1 MLAYSNAQID
11 TGLARLPPLTPD
23 PDLHPQPSYQGS
35 ITRHIKLLQDARKV
49 LHAISTDPQLQTPST
64 PTLFPHLSK
73 RKIMVSEQDP
83 SKVTCILG
91 WSGSAIEPA
100 CWYASPAPDFATY
113 ASGRPVPN
121 GPRLTVQE
129 EDGEDERER
138 EELCAK
144 AFRAAIRH
152 IPRLNGPRDMHEN
165 IFRPYWVCAS
175 TWGRGIPALHHELIE
190 LRKDWTRLGFS
201 GTCPYPEPSEE
212 DIKAHKKEYEDL
224 KVAAELK
231 QLLCST
237 LNVEDDGWVVEENWD
252 LVQEIQG
259 ELYGKFLDLALHA
272 ELEDGEERV
281 TEKEVRVMWPFDV
294 PV

>member
-1 MLAYSNAQID
+1 
-11 TGLARLPPLTPD
+11 
-23 PDLHPQPSYQGS
+23 
-35 ITRHIKLLQDARKV
+35 V
-49 LHAISTDPQLQTPST
+49 
-64 PTLFPHLSK
+64 
-73 RKIMVSEQDP
+73 E
-83 SKVTCILG
+83 
-91 WSGSAIEPA
+91 
-100 CWYASPAPDFATY
+100 
-113 ASGRPVPN
+113 
-121 GPRLTVQE
+121 
-129 EDGEDERER
+129 
-138 EELCAK
+138 
-144 AFRAAIRH
+144 AFREAIRH

-190 LRKDWTRLGFS
+190 LRKDWARLGFR
-201 GTCPYPEPSEE
+201 GTCPWPEPSEE
-212 DIKAHKKEYEDL
+212 DIKAHKEYEDL
-224 KVAAELK
+224 KMTAELK

-237 LNVEDDGWVVEENWD
+237 LKVEDDGWVVEENWD